1 MANCM
6 GNTTCPKVCNACSLK
21 VENTNIHS
29 SYVIC
34 VSAEVAYH
42 LKRSRERQKHVQL
55 KIDMFSLTFIIY
67 GGMIL
72 VALMVFIG
80 EVLIGKQTM
89 KMEANEA
96 NTRNKNDVPTLVE
109 QAANDNEEAIEN
121 GEGKISTG
129 TTEPVD
135 RTDEADKIE
144 VIEIIDNS

>member
-89 KMEANEA
+89 KMQA
-96 NTRNKNDVPTLVE
+96 NKNDVQTLVE
-109 QAANDNEEAIEN
+109 QAANDNEEVIEN
-121 GEGKISTG
+121 GEEKISTD
-129 TTEPVD
+129 TSVPD
-135 RTDEADKIE
+135 NRTDEADKIE
-144 VIEIIDNS
+144 IIDIS

>member
-1 MANCM
+1 
-6 GNTTCPKVCNACSLK
+6 
-21 VENTNIHS
+21 
-29 SYVIC
+29 
-34 VSAEVAYH
+34 
-42 LKRSRERQKHVQL
+42 
-55 KIDMFSLTFIIY
+55 
-67 GGMIL
+67 
-72 VALMVFIG
+72 MVFIG

-89 KMEANEA
+89 KMEA

-135 RTDEADKIE
+135 GTDEADKIE